1 MKSISVPLSNGGS
14 FIIDERDAA
23 FVMAHKWYS
32 VQSRRTNYVKTGKN
46 ERLHRL
52 LMCVVHKHLIVDH
65 INGNGL
71 DNRRSN
77 LRIVNVAQNVANR
90 QKSRSGNK
98 CPGVYKSG
106 GKWLARV
113 TVNYV
118 QHRIGLFD
126 HESDAIAAV
135 NKFRTQIGRPVVSIH
150 PRSE

>member
-23 FVMAHKWYS
+23 FVLSHKWYG
-32 VQSRRTNYVKTGKN
+32 VESRGTRYVKTGKN

-52 LMCVVHKHLIVDH
+52 LLCVVHKNLIVDH

-77 LRIVNVAQNVANR
+77 LRVVSVAENVANR

-98 CPGVYKSG
+98 CPGVYKRDK
-106 GKWLARV
+106 KWLARV
-113 TVNYV
+113 TINYV

-126 HESDAIAAV
+126 NEFDAITAV
-135 NKFRTQIGRPVVSIH
+135 NKFRIQNGRPPVIFD
-150 PRSE
+150 